1 MNSALLENLII
12 FLVSI
17 ILGVFFSFRL
27 GYGNDLDIG
36 GLISTYINLA
46 EKGMYNSSRY
56 YGHPLGELIIGF
68 LSYHYGAKIL
78 VIFCTLSYCLSIILF
93 FEFFKTY
100 VKKKLLFFFLLV
112 ISNPL
117 LLFSNI
123 NPSDFSLSLLFFAFG
138 LYFINKK
145 IKIISPIFFG
155 FAVATR
161 AEFAVYVT
169 IVILFEFFN
178 KKKEYFNSIILLIYS
193 GLISSLFYLPIFF
206 QKKLSLNF
214 IQADG
219 GPNINIFE
227 LAPRF
232 LYKIFLTLNPLS
244 ILVIFFVFC
253 YILFKSK
260 IINLKKIE
268 KLILSIILTNLII
281 FFFIPSKI
289 AILTVS
295 IIFIYLLI
303 LKYFNLKII
312 FLIIVLNL
320 FSWFYTYNIIEIKY
334 KNEPIC
340 GRIVAT
346 DVNFNFKIEKGY
358 FDKLINENEKIIKC
372 LKNSTD
378 INNNKFV
385 LRKEKFINGEKMKV
399 N

>member
-1 MNSALLENLII
+1 
-12 FLVSI
+12 
-17 ILGVFFSFRL
+17 
-27 GYGNDLDIG
+27 
-36 GLISTYINLA
+36 
-46 EKGMYNSSRY
+46 
-56 YGHPLGELIIGF
+56 
-68 LSYHYGAKIL
+68 
-78 VIFCTLSYCLSIILF
+78 
-93 FEFFKTY
+93 
-100 VKKKLLFFFLLV
+100 
-112 ISNPL
+112 
-117 LLFSNI
+117 LFSNI

-145 IKIISPIFFG
+145 NKIISPIFFG

-161 AEFAVYVT
+161 AEFAIYVT
-169 IVILFEFFN
+169 IVILFDFFN
-178 KKKEYFNSIILLIYS
+178 KKKEYFNSTILLIYS

-227 LAPRF
+227 LVPRF
-232 LYKIFLTLNPLS
+232 LYKIFLALNPLS
-244 ILVIFFVFC
+244 ILVIFFIFC

-260 IINLKKIE
+260 IIILKKNE
-268 KLILSIILTNLII
+268 KLILSVILANLII

-289 AILTVS
+289 AILTIS
-295 IIFIYLLI
+295 IIFVYLLV

-320 FSWFYTYNIIEIKY
+320 LSWFYTYDIIEIKY

-346 DVNFNFKIEKGY
+346 DVNFNFKIKKGY
-358 FDKLINENEKIIKC
+358 FDKLTNENEKIIKC
-372 LKNSTD
+372 LKNNTD